1 MTISSWPTQLIPQV
15 EKHQHVRL
23 TQQSTVSD
31 PSCLLVMRWDYISME
46 LWPLT
51 GPLSIPNLIMSEYGI
66 EVEWY
71 LKGENQRT
79 QRKTYP
85 STTLSTEVPY
95 GLTKVQAQGSTV
107 RRWHLT
113 TSTMAQPPHR
123 GGPGSHPGQSM
134 WDLWWTKWHWDRSFS
149 EFFSFPVNIISLWLH
164 THISSGDKQKA
175 C

>member
-1 MTISSWPTQLIPQV
+1 VYWVFECNKRPSWKRTCEHITIWNSSGMIL
-15 EKHQHVRL
+15 ER
-23 TQQSTVSD
+23 
-31 PSCLLVMRWDYISME
+31 
-46 LWPLT
+46 
-51 GPLSIPNLIMSEYGI
+51 G
-66 EVEWY
+66 
-71 LKGENQRT
+71 NQRT

-95 GLTKVQAQGSTV
+95 GLTQVQAQGSTV